1 MVDWTQFN
9 AADWG
14 IVSILGLSI
23 VLSLWRGFVREAIS
37 LAGWV
42 AAFVVA
48 NMYVGNLASVLT
60 PWIDNV
66 TGRYVAS
73 YAILLAG
80 TLVVG
85 GITGLFAAQ
94 MVKAS
99 GLTVMDRLLGTGF
112 GLVRGII
119 IALVLMYLLRQLAP
133 PQNLVWLEQAQL
145 TPYMDMLAQWVRQ
158 LFSEYYAGQSSIKAI

>member
-1 MVDWTQFN
+1 MVDWTLFN

-23 VLSLWRGFVREAIS
+23 LLSLWRGFVREAIS

-48 NMYVGNLASVLT
+48 NMFVGNLASFLT

-85 GITGLFAAQ
+85 GITGLLAAQ

-158 LFSEYYAGQSSIKAI
+158 LFSEYYAGQASIKAI